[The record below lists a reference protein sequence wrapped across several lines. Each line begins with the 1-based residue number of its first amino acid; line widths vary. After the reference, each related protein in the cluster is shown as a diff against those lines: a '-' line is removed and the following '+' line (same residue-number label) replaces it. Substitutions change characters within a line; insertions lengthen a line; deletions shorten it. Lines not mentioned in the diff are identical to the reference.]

1 MTELNAESYKKM
13 AKKIRLRFGMTYYGA
28 SNHLNMAVNINE
40 NAVRPDMMTD
50 EQVVLLWNLVH
61 EVENQLAF
69 EQIKRDLLPDEIK
82 HLYDDVPRQPESPMM
97 NDGEGN

>member
-1 MTELNAESYKKM
+1 MKEINAESYTKM

-28 SNHLNMAVNINE
+28 SNHLQMAVNINE
-40 NAVRPDMMTD
+40 KAVRPDMMTD

-82 HLYDDVPRQPESPMM
+82 HLYDNVPRQPVPLTM